1 MNNDPQ
7 EPPKG
12 DPFNSF
18 SPDLREKNHP
28 VVLIVEDHDDTRE
41 LLRTLLS
48 MFGCHV
54 IEAEDGERAMSIAEK
69 SHPDLILLDMRIP
82 LLNGLEV
89 TRLIRSDPNLSELP
103 IVAVTG
109 NDAPQFKVE
118 ALKAGCNRCLVKPID
133 FDRLEE
139 LITSL
144 IRPAAPPPQILPSQY
159 SLVVRSRGVVCR
171 ARSYITSANFI

>member
-82 LLNGLEV
+82 LLNGW
-89 TRLIRSDPNLSELP
+89 
-103 IVAVTG
+103 
-109 NDAPQFKVE
+109 K
-118 ALKAGCNRCLVKPID
+118 
-133 FDRLEE
+133 
-139 LITSL
+139 SL
-144 IRPAAPPPQILPSQY
+144 D
-159 SLVVRSRGVVCR
+159 
-171 ARSYITSANFI
+171 